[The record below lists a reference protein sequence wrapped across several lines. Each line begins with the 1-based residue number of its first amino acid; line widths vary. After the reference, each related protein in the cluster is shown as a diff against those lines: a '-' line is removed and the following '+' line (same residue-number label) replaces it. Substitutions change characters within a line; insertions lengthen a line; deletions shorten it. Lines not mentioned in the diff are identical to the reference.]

1 MAKAYSTIGT
11 TLNYGSTAA
20 NLTELCKIKSYP
32 DMGGAPSML
41 ETTDLTDE
49 MQTFVPGVKELP
61 DGLEF
66 TANFTPES
74 YASVEATADTPGYY
88 SLVFGSSG
96 QDGYGVFTFQ
106 GQHSVYI
113 SGGDVNAVREM
124 VITISPSS
132 EITFATTSK
141 P

>member
-11 TLNYGSTAA
+11 VLNYGSEAN

-41 ETTDLTDE
+41 E
-49 MQTFVPGVKELP
+49 VAYVS
-61 DGLEF
+61 
-66 TANFTPES
+66 N
-74 YASVEATADTPGYY
+74 TADTPGYY
-88 SLVFGSSG
+88 SLVFGTSG
-96 QDGYGVFTFQ
+96 EDGYGKFTFQ

-124 VITISPSS
+124 VITIAPSS
-132 EITFATTSK
+132 DITFATT
-141 P
+141 

>member
-11 TLNYGSTAA
+11 VLNYGATAS

-41 ETTDLTDE
+41 EVTDLTDE
-49 MQTFVPGVKELP
+49 MQQFIPGVKELP

-66 TANFTPES
+66 TANFTPEA
-74 YASVEATADTPGYY
+74 YTSVSATADTPGYY
-88 SLVFGSSG
+88 SLVFGTSG
-96 QDGYGVFTFQ
+96 EDGYGVFTFQ

-124 VITISPSS
+124 VITIAPSS
-132 EITFATTSK
+132 DITFSTT
-141 P
+141 

>member
-11 TLNYGSTAA
+11 VLNYGSEAA

-41 ETTDLTDE
+41 EITDLTDE
-49 MQTFVPGVKELP
+49 MQQFIPGVRELP

-74 YASVEATADTPGYY
+74 YASVSNTADTPGYY
-88 SLVFGSSG
+88 SLVFGTSG
-96 QDGYGVFTFQ
+96 EDGYGVFTFQ

-124 VITISPSS
+124 VITIAPSS
-132 EITFATTSK
+132 DITFATT
-141 P
+141 